1 MKPWFDPRY
10 CPQCY
15 QFPGDVDSDKVPE
28 ICRACS
34 GGDTKGT
41 ETVFEAAF
49 VVFED
54 IDGEPRGSG
63 WRVPMDTQTNGPR
76 TLCVGEQVEVSER

>member
-15 QFPGDVDSDKVPE
+15 QFPGDVDYESVPE
-28 ICRACS
+28 ACRACS
-34 GGDTKGT
+34 GRDNRGT

-49 VVFED
+49 IFFED
-54 IDGEPRGSG
+54 IDGGPRGG
-63 WRVPMDTQTNGPR
+63 GRQARVDTQTNGPR
-76 TLCVGEQVEVSER
+76 TLCVGEEVEVSER